1 MNLAGSWVVDVVHP
15 APCATMTTIVGTLAC
30 LRPHA
35 PFTCTYEMACAPS
48 KDRHR
53 ATNALVRAFGE
64 ENGDGGGW
72 AQLEVH
78 ALHSPFFAP
87 TSKVER
93 YPGHIGVASHGVM
106 VGFTQ
111 FHHLVV
117 VGGAEGV
124 ELLGTGRTPRSAE
137 FGCVKCVKGDF
148 RPQRGISALF
158 FVKQNRADGIHVE
171 KVGRHALE
179 FGGPK

>member
-1 MNLAGSWVVDVVHP
+1 
-15 APCATMTTIVGTLAC
+15 
-30 LRPHA
+30 
-35 PFTCTYEMACAPS
+35 MACAPS
-48 KDRHR
+48 KNRHR

-117 VGGAEGV
+117 VGGAEGM
-124 ELLGTGRTPRSAE
+124 ERLGQGSGRRRRGAGT
-137 FGCVKCVKGDF
+137 
-148 RPQRGISALF
+148 PQRSPLSSPKHSDTRIHGKRGGFPEGLDRGSQISCT
-158 FVKQNRADGIHVE
+158 KSGSNRHGTPPRI
-171 KVGRHALE
+171 
-179 FGGPK
+179 

>member
-1 MNLAGSWVVDVVHP
+1 
-15 APCATMTTIVGTLAC
+15 
-30 LRPHA
+30 
-35 PFTCTYEMACAPS
+35 MACAPS
-48 KDRHR
+48 KTRHR
-53 ATNALVRAFGE
+53 TTNALVGVFGE

-72 AQLEVH
+72 VQLEVH

-137 FGCVKCVKGDF
+137 FGCVKGGF
-148 RPQRGISALF
+148 RPQRGISTLF
-158 FVKQNRADGIHVE
+158 FVKQNRADGIYVRR
-171 KVGRHALE
+171 VDQCL
-179 FGGPK
+179 PSN

>member
-1 MNLAGSWVVDVVHP
+1 
-15 APCATMTTIVGTLAC
+15 
-30 LRPHA
+30 
-35 PFTCTYEMACAPS
+35 MACAPS
-48 KDRHR
+48 KTRHR
-53 ATNALVRAFGE
+53 TTNALVGVFGE

-72 AQLEVH
+72 VQLEVH

-124 ELLGTGRTPRSAE
+124 ELLGTGRTPTTPTAPR
-137 FGCVKCVKGDF
+137 
-148 RPQRGISALF
+148 R
-158 FVKQNRADGIHVE
+158 RAD
-171 KVGRHALE
+171 
-179 FGGPK
+179 FGVLYTDDPWV

>member
-1 MNLAGSWVVDVVHP
+1 
-15 APCATMTTIVGTLAC
+15 
-30 LRPHA
+30 
-35 PFTCTYEMACAPS
+35 MACAPS
-48 KDRHR
+48 KTRHR
-53 ATNALVRAFGE
+53 TTNALVGVFGE

-72 AQLEVH
+72 VQLEVH

-137 FGCVKCVKGDF
+137 FGCVKGDF
-148 RPQRGISALF
+148 RPQRGISTLF
-158 FVKQNRADGIHVE
+158 FVKQNRADGRSSSMWSRGEARTGLERVMM
-171 KVGRHALE
+171 KRYGSTVGNSSFCAP
-179 FGGPK
+179 GGRKDHYDYRARL

>member
-1 MNLAGSWVVDVVHP
+1 
-15 APCATMTTIVGTLAC
+15 MTTIVGTLAC

-35 PFTCTYEMACAPS
+35 PFICTYEMACAPS
-48 KDRHR
+48 KDRQR

-78 ALHSPFFAP
+78 ALHSPKTAP
-87 TSKVER
+87 TPKVER
-93 YPGHIGVASHGVM
+93 HPGHMGVAGYGVM

-117 VGGAEGV
+117 VGGAEGMEV
-124 ELLGTGRTPRSAE
+124 RGTGRTPRRLSLVAAPGI
-137 FGCVKCVKGDF
+137 FGLSGDF
-148 RPQRGISALF
+148 LPACPRFS
-158 FVKQNRADGIHVE
+158 VKQNRADGIHV
-171 KVGRHALE
+171 
-179 FGGPK
+179 